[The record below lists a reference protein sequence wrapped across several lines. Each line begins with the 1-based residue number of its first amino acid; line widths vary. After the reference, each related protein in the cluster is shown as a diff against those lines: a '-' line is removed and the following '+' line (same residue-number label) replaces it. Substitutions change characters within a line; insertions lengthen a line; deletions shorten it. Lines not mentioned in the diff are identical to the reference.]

1 MLYICILIHSMIKKQ
16 LFNNVYHNRRVFI
29 TGHAGFKGSWLSLW
43 LTKMGAIV
51 KGYSL
56 YPWTGPSHWNLLNLD
71 IESINW
77 DIGDSEKLNKEIAD
91 FQPEIV
97 FHLTA
102 QAIVLK
108 AYENPI
114 ETYQTNVIGTLRLL
128 EACRKVKSIKAIVN
142 ITSDKCYNNK
152 EWPYRYREI
161 DIVGGYDPYSSSK
174 ACSEILT
181 ASYRSSYFNP
191 SEFGITHNV
200 LIATCR
206 AGNVIG
212 GGDWARD
219 RLIPNAVRAVQN
231 NSSVLIRDSLATR
244 PWMHVLDALSGY
256 LLIGKELFEGNVALA
271 KPWNFGPSDDNSI
284 TITEAIELMQTYWS
298 DIKMDKD
305 PVTHAHEARL
315 LNLDCS
321 QALIE
326 LQWKPVWKIDKVFE
340 ITTLWYKS
348 YIRSKAVL
356 SSIQINQYVKDA
368 KKQHLSW
375 TKQNA

>member
-1 MLYICILIHSMIKKQ
+1 M
-16 LFNNVYHNRRVFI
+16 FNNIYSGKRVFI

-43 LTKMGAIV
+43 LTELGATV

-77 DIGDSEKLNKEIAD
+77 DINDVQKLEKEIND
-91 FQPEIV
+91 FRPDIV

-108 AYENPI
+108 SYENPI
-114 ETYQTNVIGTLRLL
+114 ETYQTNVIGTLKVL
-128 EACRKVKSIKAIVN
+128 EACRKCDSIRAVIN
-142 ITSDKCYNNK
+142 ITSDKCYDNK

-161 DIVGGYDPYSSSK
+161 DTVGGYDPYSSSK

-181 ASYRSSYFNP
+181 ASYRDSFW
-191 SEFGITHNV
+191 NV
-200 LIATCR
+200 NLYPDKHHVLLASCR

-219 RLIPNAVRAVQN
+219 RLVPNIIRAIQAGN
-231 NSSVLIRDSLATR
+231 SVLIRDSKATR

-256 LLIGKELFEGNVALA
+256 LLVGQNLLEGNKDCG
-271 KPWNFGPSDDNSI
+271 KPWNFGPSYENSI
-284 TITEAIELMQTYWS
+284 SVPDAVNLMKEYWPEITMEI
-298 DIKMDKD
+298 D
-305 PVTHAHEARL
+305 PIRHAHEARS

-321 QALIE
+321 QALME
-326 LQWKPVWKIDKVFE
+326 LCWSPVWKIHKVISKTIE
-340 ITTLWYKS
+340 WYKIFLES
-348 YIRSKAVL
+348 QKAI
-356 SSIQINQYVKDA
+356 SSQQIYEYMNDA
-368 KKQHLSW
+368 KIR
-375 TKQNA
+375 